1 MDKKKTSVE
10 IDVKRL
16 LLSVVKR
23 LWLILLVG
31 ILAAGITFGC
41 VTTLVAPE
49 YAAEVRMYVNNTY
62 GAGTVGFSS
71 SQMMA
76 AQSLASTYMVILDS
90 YDVLEEVAEVAK
102 TTYKTSQEYSVGDLR
117 GMISTEALAE
127 TEVFRVVVVSTDEED
142 AMAIANAV
150 KDVLPKRVNEIVNGT
165 ASKDSEKTDTTENPE
180 ETGTAEEKTNVAPP
194 LVALQSAEPRGKVAP
209 NEKRYATL
217 AFLAGALIT
226 AVIAVAR
233 DLMDTSINS
242 EEYLTFAYEDIP
254 LLAVI
259 PDAEN
264 PKSGSGYK
272 GYYEAKSKK
281 PPAPKNVPPAP
292 KNVPPVQK
300 KGGAK

>member
-1 MDKKKTSVE
+1 MDKKKTNVE

-41 VTTLVAPE
+41 VKTLVAPE

-62 GAGTVGFSS
+62 GSGTVGFSS

-90 YDVLEEVAEVAK
+90 YDVLEEVAEAAK
-102 TTYKTSQEYSVGDLR
+102 TEYKTTKKYSVGELR
-117 GMISTEALAE
+117 GMISTESLAE
-127 TEVFRVVVVSTDEED
+127 TEVFRVVVVSTEEKD
-142 AMAIANAV
+142 AVAIANAV
-150 KDVLPKRVNEIVNGT
+150 KDVLPKRVNEIVNGIT
-165 ASKDSEKTDTTENPE
+165 ADDSKKTDTTENPE
-180 ETGTAEEKTNVAPP
+180 EAGATEEKSNVAPP
-194 LVALQSAEPRGKVAP
+194 LVALQKAEKRGKIAP
-209 NEKRYATL
+209 NESRYAML

-281 PPAPKNVPPAP
+281 TPAPKNAPPAPRNVPPA
-292 KNVPPVQK
+292 QK
-300 KGGAK
+300 KGEAK

>member
-1 MDKKKTSVE
+1 MDKKKTNVE

-41 VTTLVAPE
+41 VKTLVEPE

-62 GAGTVGFSS
+62 GAGSVGFSS

-102 TTYKTSQEYSVGDLR
+102 TTYGTSQKYSVGELR
-117 GMISTEALAE
+117 SMISTESLAE
-127 TEVFRVVVVSTDEED
+127 TEVFRVVVVSTNKKD
-142 AMAIANAV
+142 AEKIANAV
-150 KDVLPKRVNEIVNGT
+150 KDVLPRTVNEIVNGN
-165 ASKDSEKTDTTENPE
+165 TEEN
-180 ETGTAEEKTNVAPP
+180 AEKTNVAPP
-194 LVALQSAEPRGKVAP
+194 LVALQSAENRGKVAP
-209 NEKRYATL
+209 NESRYAML
-217 AFLAGALIT
+217 AFLGGALIT

-292 KNVPPVQK
+292 RNVPPVQK

>member
-1 MDKKKTSVE
+1 MDKKKTNVE

-16 LLSVVKR
+16 LMSIARR

-31 ILAAGITFGC
+31 ILAAVSTFAG
-41 VTTLVAPE
+41 VKALVAPE

-62 GAGTVGFSS
+62 GAGTMGFSS

-90 YDVLEEVAEVAK
+90 YDVMEEVATVAESK
-102 TTYKTSQEYSVGDLR
+102 HGASEKYSVAELR

-127 TEVFRVVVVSTDEED
+127 TEVFRVVVVNTNKKD
-142 AMAIANAV
+142 ALAIANAV
-150 KDVLPKRVNEIVNGT
+150 KDVLPRTVNEIVNGNIEDAT
-165 ASKDSEKTDTTENPE
+165 EK
-180 ETGTAEEKTNVAPP
+180 ANVAPP
-194 LVALQSAEPRGKVAP
+194 LVALQSAESRGKVAP
-209 NEKRYATL
+209 NEKRQALLAFMVGTL
-217 AFLAGALIT
+217 AT
-226 AVIAVAR
+226 AVIVVAR

-264 PKSGSGYK
+264 PKSGNGYK
-272 GYYEAKSKK
+272 GYYEAKKK
-281 PPAPKNVPPAP
+281 KPPMPKSAPPAPKNVPPA
-292 KNVPPVQK
+292 QK
-300 KGGAK
+300 KGGDK

>member
-1 MDKKKTSVE
+1 MDNKKTNVE

-16 LLSVVKR
+16 LLSVAKR

-31 ILAAGITFGC
+31 ILAAGITFTC
-41 VTTLVAPE
+41 VKTLVTPE

-62 GAGTVGFSS
+62 GSGSVGFSS

-90 YDVLEEVAEVAK
+90 YDVLEEVAQVAK
-102 TTYKTSQEYSVGDLR
+102 TTYGTSEKYSVAELR
-117 GMISTEALAE
+117 SMISTESLAE
-127 TEVFRVVVVSTDEED
+127 TEVFRVVVVSTNKKD
-142 AMAIANAV
+142 AEKIANAV
-150 KDVLPKRVNEIVNGT
+150 KDVLPRTVNEIVNGNT
-165 ASKDSEKTDTTENPE
+165 EENTEK
-180 ETGTAEEKTNVAPP
+180 ANVAPP
-194 LVALQSAEPRGKVAP
+194 LVALQSAENRGKVAP
-209 NEKRYATL
+209 NEGRYAML
-217 AFLAGALIT
+217 AFLGGVLIT

-242 EEYLTFAYEDIP
+242 EEYLTYAYEDIP

-272 GYYEAKSKK
+272 GYYEAKKSPVPRNA
-281 PPAPKNVPPAP
+281 PPAPKNVPPA
-292 KNVPPVQK
+292 QK